1 MKKLSMLFA
10 ALLLAGGGVMF
21 TGCSDDDDNKEQTGE
36 IKITTDP
43 QSPITLDAGENKF
56 QVNVT
61 VTGVSTWSVA
71 AASGQDWC
79 TADKGNYQNRFYITT
94 PANDTG
100 EERSTTVTITAGDK
114 TLPLTVTQP
123 VGLQA
128 VYGAYEDYAGTYA
141 LGYETTDGSTFD
153 IVFTIATSNDMIA
166 VPVDDQGNTVNCKS
180 YTVTGWSYS
189 DIGKLKP
196 MRAIF
201 EPSQDDPNVGVIGF
215 LCEGFGDV
223 TMDGTTYND
232 VQIRGVSAPDAQGS
246 MTIWTAYEGSFFEGL
261 LGVFFDTQH
270 SGLLLL
276 GLQMNETQGTET
288 ISYLYKEGQSVA
300 LINDRDLFP
309 TAGAVAE
316 PGNAPASMMTLKA
329 GMQVQ
334 KLSIP
339 SFTRFPVQANVSMLR
354 SK

>member
-36 IKITTDP
+36 ITITTDP
-43 QSPITLDAGENKF
+43 KSPITLDAGENEF

-123 VGLQA
+123 AAAQIYL
-128 VYGAYEDYAGTYA
+128 GTYENYT
-141 LGYETTDGSTFD
+141 GTYTMSFQSQDGSTFD
-153 IVFTIATSNDMIA
+153 ITFTVAASDEMIPLEANDGSTI
-166 VPVDDQGNTVNCKS
+166 NFKS
-180 YTVTGWSYS
+180 YSISGWSYS
-189 DIGKLKP
+189 EIGQLKP

-201 EPSQDDPNVGVIGF
+201 EPDANDSSHGLMIF
-215 LCEGFGDV
+215 LCENLGDV
-223 TMDGTTYND
+223 NWQGSTQSVDVGAVGTPN
-232 VQIRGVSAPDAQGS
+232 AQGQVS
-246 MTIWTAYEGSFFEGL
+246 VWTANPGAVIPCL
-261 LGVFFDTQH
+261 LAAFITDDYSEMIYGGTAM
-270 SGLLLL
+270 S
-276 GLQMNETQGTET
+276 ETEYST
-288 ISYLYKEGQSVA
+288 SVVYCYYVGEN
-300 LINDRDLFP
+300 LSLFGDRDLFISD
-309 TAGAVAE
+309 GATR
-316 PGNAPASMMTLKA
+316 GNAAPATLMFQA
-329 GMQVQ
+329 GQTA
-334 KLSIP
+334 KRAYSIP
-339 SFTRFPVQANVSMLR
+339 SYTRFPVQANVSMLR
-354 SK
+354 IK